1 MPLNIEPEP
10 VVDLCARA
18 DDVEKARA
26 NARQNLVSQ
35 LHRTASGLIYN
46 CLAHLY
52 LAAYCL
58 LITMSAKPIPISPPR
73 NTALDAS
80 SLSSQPSS
88 LPLWDRLSK
97 WASENK
103 AIVYT
108 IAGVA
113 VVVTGAGVV
122 YYRSGSQTS
131 NSESNSEEKKRI
143 SKKERRKAKK
153 EKEKEQTQPELKTTP
168 DEQPKPRVSTVESDP
183 LENLPQINEST
194 VDTFSDQDRKEYAT
208 TLKAAGNKAY
218 GDKSYND
225 AIDLYGKAIL
235 CKPDPIFYSNRAAC
249 YNALGDWDKVI
260 EDTSAALALDNE
272 YVKALNRRANAYEH
286 LERYSEALLDY
297 TASCIIDEFRNSQSS
312 NSVERL
318 LKKVAEAKGKA
329 ILDGKE
335 KKLPSPTFVTNYLQ
349 SFRPRPRPEGLDEN
363 AELDEESGKGQLRAG
378 LVAMEKRTGDG
389 YDAASAAFDKA
400 LELRDLGEHEAFAY
414 NMRGTFRYLRG
425 ENADALKDLDR
436 SVELQPSLTQSY
448 IKRASMH
455 LELGN
460 RDGAAQDF
468 EKAMAQKQ
476 DDPDIY
482 YHRAQLHFILA
493 EFAEAAKDYQKSIDL
508 DKDFI
513 FSHIQLG
520 VTQYKMGS
528 IASSMATFRRC
539 IKNFDRTPDVYNYYG
554 ELLLDQQKYAEA
566 IEKFETAIEMEK
578 QTKPLGM
585 NVLPLINKALA
596 LFQWK
601 QDFQEAEKLC
611 QKALIIDPE
620 CDIAVATMA
629 QLLLQQGKVTD
640 ALEYFERA
648 AELSRT
654 EGEIVNALSYAE
666 ATRTQL
672 EVQEKYPKLRD
683 KLQGQGM
690 GGQLGAQAMR

>member
-1 MPLNIEPEP
+1 
-10 VVDLCARA
+10 
-18 DDVEKARA
+18 
-26 NARQNLVSQ
+26 
-35 LHRTASGLIYN
+35 
-46 CLAHLY
+46 
-52 LAAYCL
+52 
-58 LITMSAKPIPISPPR
+58 MSTEPIPISSLR
-73 NTALDAS
+73 GTALDTS
-80 SLSSQPSS
+80 TPSSQTSS
-88 LPLWDRLSK
+88 LPLWDRLST

-103 AIVYT
+103 AVVYS
-108 IAGVA
+108 IAGIA

-122 YYRSGSQTS
+122 YYRSGSRTG
-131 NSESNSEEKKRI
+131 NRESSADIDAKKRT

-153 EKEKEQTQPELKTTP
+153 EKEKEKEKEQAPPNTTVVQ
-168 DEQPKPRVSTVESDP
+168 EQERKRSAPTVESDP
-183 LENLPQINEST
+183 SEGLPHVDPTT
-194 VDTFSDQDRKEYAT
+194 VDSLSGQDRLEYAT
-208 TLKAAGNKAY
+208 KLKVAGNKAY

-249 YNALGDWDKVI
+249 YNALGNWDQVV
-260 EDTSAALALDNE
+260 EDTTAALALDSE

-286 LERYSEALLDY
+286 LEKFSEALLDY
-297 TASCIIDEFRNSQSS
+297 TASCIIDGFRNEQSAQ
-312 NSVERL
+312 SVERL
-318 LKKVAEAKGKA
+318 LKKVAEAKGKV
-329 ILDGKE
+329 ILNGKE

-349 SFRPRPRPEGLDEN
+349 SFRPRPRPEGLEETADLVEN
-363 AELDEESGKGQLRAG
+363 SGKGQLRAG
-378 LVAMEKRTGDG
+378 LVAMEKKTGEG

-425 ENADALKDLDR
+425 ENADALKDLDK
-436 SVELQPSLTQSY
+436 SVELRPSLTQSY

-460 RDGAAQDF
+460 RGGAADDF
-468 EKAMAQKQ
+468 EKAMEQKE

-539 IKNFDRTPDVYNYYG
+539 IKNFDKMPDVYNYYG
-554 ELLLDQQKYAEA
+554 ELLLDQQKYSEA
-566 IEKFETAIEMEK
+566 VEKFETAIEMEK
-578 QTKPLGM
+578 QTKPFRM

-601 QDFQEAEKLC
+601 QDFPEAEKLC
-611 QKALIIDPE
+611 QKALIT
-620 CDIAVATMA
+620 VATMA
-629 QLLLQQGKVTD
+629 QLLLQQGKVID
-640 ALEYFERA
+640 ALKYFERA

-672 EVQEKYPKLRD
+672 EVQQKYPRLANR
-683 KLQGQGM
+683 LQGM
-690 GGQLGAQAMR
+690 GNQFGAPNMR